1 MLTNSVNFLFKR
13 SFAISASALQV
24 IRPPVQVSG
33 IEGKYAS
40 ALYSSGMKEKSLDKI
55 EKDLSQLKV
64 LYDTNNDFK
73 LFVENPILNKQKK
86 ADAIQAV
93 LKNQGM
99 SKTVQNFFGLIF
111 ICNNGLT
118 LRMAWFSARCF
129 LEFYKLY
136 IFRPVPKLGSGNNHE
151 PLNSETLR
159 RNKLIFVAKNSNL
172 HNFDFSLLL
181 TESGRLVKLS
191 SIINSFETIMRAHRN
206 ELQVEVTSAEPLNKK
221 QEQSLRTALAS
232 FANAGQELNISFGVK
247 PSLIGGMVVTIDDKY
262 VDLSM
267 ASKIKKMEALLEK
280 SI

>member
-99 SKTVQNFFGLIF
+99 SKTVQNFF
-111 ICNNGLT
+111 
-118 LRMAWFSARCF
+118 
-129 LEFYKLY
+129 
-136 IFRPVPKLGSGNNHE
+136 V
-151 PLNSETLR
+151 
-159 RNKLIFVAKNSNL
+159 
-172 HNFDFSLLL
+172 LL

-206 ELQVEVTSAEPLNKK
+206 ELQVEVTSAE
-221 QEQSLRTALAS
+221 QEQSLRSALAS

>member
-99 SKTVQNFFGLIF
+99 SKTVQNFF
-111 ICNNGLT
+111 
-118 LRMAWFSARCF
+118 
-129 LEFYKLY
+129 
-136 IFRPVPKLGSGNNHE
+136 V
-151 PLNSETLR
+151 
-159 RNKLIFVAKNSNL
+159 
-172 HNFDFSLLL
+172 LL

>member
-99 SKTVQNFFGLIF
+99 SKTVQNFF
-111 ICNNGLT
+111 
-118 LRMAWFSARCF
+118 
-129 LEFYKLY
+129 
-136 IFRPVPKLGSGNNHE
+136 V
-151 PLNSETLR
+151 
-159 RNKLIFVAKNSNL
+159 
-172 HNFDFSLLL
+172 LL

-267 ASKIKKMEALLEK
+267 ASKIKKMEVLLEK

>member
-1 MLTNSVNFLFKR
+1 MMPLSLFKR
-13 SFAISASALQV
+13 SFSISACALQQQKV
-24 IRPPVQVSG
+24 IRPPIQVSG

-55 EKDLSQLKV
+55 EKDLSQVKV
-64 LYDTNNDFK
+64 LYGTNNDFK
-73 LFVENPILNKQKK
+73 LLVENPILNKQKK

-99 SKTVQNFFGLIF
+99 SQATQNFF
-111 ICNNGLT
+111 
-118 LRMAWFSARCF
+118 
-129 LEFYKLY
+129 
-136 IFRPVPKLGSGNNHE
+136 V
-151 PLNSETLR
+151 
-159 RNKLIFVAKNSNL
+159 
-172 HNFDFSLLL
+172 LLA
-181 TESGRLVKLS
+181 ESGRLIKLS
-191 SIINSFETIMRAHRN
+191 SIINSFEMIMRAHRN

-221 QEQSLRTALAS
+221 QEQSLKSALAS

-262 VDLSM
+262 LDLSM

>member
-99 SKTVQNFFGLIF
+99 SKTVQNFF
-111 ICNNGLT
+111 
-118 LRMAWFSARCF
+118 
-129 LEFYKLY
+129 
-136 IFRPVPKLGSGNNHE
+136 V
-151 PLNSETLR
+151 
-159 RNKLIFVAKNSNL
+159 
-172 HNFDFSLLL
+172 LL

-221 QEQSLRTALAS
+221 QEQSLRSALAS

>member
-1 MLTNSVNFLFKR
+1 MLMNSVNFLFKR

-86 ADAIQAV
+86 EDAIQAV

-99 SKTVQNFFGLIF
+99 SKTVQNFF
-111 ICNNGLT
+111 
-118 LRMAWFSARCF
+118 
-129 LEFYKLY
+129 
-136 IFRPVPKLGSGNNHE
+136 V
-151 PLNSETLR
+151 
-159 RNKLIFVAKNSNL
+159 
-172 HNFDFSLLL
+172 LL

-221 QEQSLRTALAS
+221 QEQSLRSALAS